1 MVSNRLKKILCG
13 GFLALVFTLQTGC
26 SAPFRAV
33 GAVTKMVANTTSTV
47 AKAGAS
53 AIGTGVNAGASAV
66 RGAIS
71 NPGAAA
77 PLLMG
82 LEAEEA
88 QAEPPLEP

>member
-1 MVSNRLKKILCG
+1 MVTNPIKKIVFG
-13 GFLALVFTLQTGC
+13 GFLTLALGLQMGC

-47 AKAGAS
+47 AKAGANVV
-53 AIGTGVNAGASAV
+53 GTGVRAGASAV
-66 RGAIS
+66 QGAVS

-88 QAEPPLEP
+88 QAEPPIEP